1 MQLKQALDNLFKNQ
15 ESSIHNKH
23 FSNSNYKRD
32 NVNEGIYND
41 EHFDNEDIYHH
52 HSSDDSSHGRPL
64 ELSIMA
70 SLKQVKGNSGTL
82 FSLMHYSHSDGG
94 HHR

>member
-1 MQLKQALDNLFKNQ
+1 MQLKQALDNLFENQ
-15 ESSIHNKH
+15 DSSIHNKH

-32 NVNEGIYND
+32 NVKEGVYND

-52 HSSDDSSHGRPL
+52 HSSDDSSQGRPL